1 MILGEK
7 AGREAAAKID
17 VGKILADAL
26 AGAQKAADE
35 AAKDAKEKEA
45 AEQAEAVK
53 AMIINEA
60 KEAGKR
66 VGFQTAQLFIA
77 EELEALILPDV
88 SKVCEEAGKA
98 KGQQIICCC
107 FMCLSQGFSPQGFL
121 ATGAN
126 RFAEI
131 MSY

>member
-1 MILGEK
+1 MTQVSLK
-7 AGREAAAKID
+7 
-17 VGKILADAL
+17 LANSL
-26 AGAQKAADE
+26 SNLIMTIP
-35 AAKDAKEKEA
+35 A
-45 AEQAEAVK
+45 AEQAEAVE

-98 KGQQIICCC
+98 KGQQRSCCKNSLSYGKIIE
-107 FMCLSQGFSPQGFL
+107 FFL
-121 ATGAN
+121 
-126 RFAEI
+126 
-131 MSY
+131 